1 MAKTT
6 KTEVA
11 KVKAKSTEMAVLED
25 EFAQDAEDHKETLGK
40 GDISIPFLQILQSL
54 SPQCTRGEAEFIKG
68 AEASDLFDTVTQK
81 LYKTRNDDDEPI
93 PADIKFLPIFYKASV
108 IEWVPRSKGGGFVA
122 EHPPGADAEAKTV
135 RNENGQLIIQTG
147 SPIGTPGNQL
157 VETHTHFVFLIHPD
171 GTYEPSIISM
181 SSTQLKSSRDLN
193 SMVQKHKLPDGRGAP
208 RFYGIYS
215 ATTQFKSNEK
225 GSWYVWKFEK
235 VDDVQTAGAIEMYR
249 AAKDFLEGV
258 KTGEHQ
264 ADHGKHGESAAAGEN
279 GEVDNSADDEIPM

>member
-11 KVKAKSTEMAVLED
+11 KAKSTDMAAFED
-25 EFAQDAEDHKETLGK
+25 EFAQDAEDHKEALGK

-54 SPQCTRGEAEFIKG
+54 SPQCTRGEADYIKG
-68 AEASDLFDTVTQK
+68 AEASDLFDTVTQN
-81 LYKTRNDDDEPI
+81 LYKTRNEDDEAV
-93 PADIKFLPIFYKASV
+93 PADIKILPIFYKASV

-122 EHPPGADAEAKTV
+122 EHPPGADAEATTI
-135 RNENGQLIIQTG
+135 RNEAGQMIIQTG
-147 SPIGTPGNQL
+147 SKIGTPGNQL

-193 SMVQKHKLPDGRGAP
+193 SMVQKHKLPDGRSAP

-235 VDDVQTAGAIEMYR
+235 VDDVQNAGAIEMYR
-249 AAKDFLEGV
+249 AARDFLDGV
-258 KTGEHQ
+258 KTGEHT
-264 ADHGKHGESAAAGEN
+264 ADHAKHGDGAEAGAN
-279 GEVDNSADDEIPM
+279 QEVDNEADDEIPL